1 MVLQEAEYA
10 VEIGREVVVLLRIE
24 VEVQYVSERQLPK
37 RYANVLAIGLLK
49 AAR

>member
-10 VEIGREVVVLLRIE
+10 VEIGREVAVPLR
-24 VEVQYVSERQLPK
+24 VEVDVQCVSERQQPK
-37 RYANVLAIGLLK
+37 HYANVLAIGLSK